1 MILPN
6 KVLKFEDSI
15 MGKLTYILDVLKKE
29 DMLIGDLYQ
38 ELSDEFDDVN
48 SFMLALDVLFVLN
61 AVVLDKGSGVLK
73 YVNRT

>member
-15 MGKLTYILDVLKKE
+15 LGKLTYILDVLKKG
-29 DMLIGDLYQ
+29 DIVIGDLYQ
-38 ELSDEFDDVN
+38 ELSDKLDDVN
-48 SFMLALDVLFVLN
+48 SFILALDVLFVLN